1 MFTMMFTV
9 GSDWVKPS
17 PMTPGGTT
25 HELRNCAGAA
35 GSRDCKTAP
44 RRRHIGS
51 RGRWIFRTRGV
62 RVDLGTLVTHVVVG
76 GALGRG
82 DLEVARWFADRRTGF
97 RNDLSLMGSYFAETV
112 TVLVITGG
120 GARVVLAV
128 RRRWPLFGLL
138 VISLSLEATVY
149 LAATYFISRNRPA
162 VPRLEN
168 LIVADSFPSGH
179 TAASVALYGSLAIIV
194 CAETRRRLWRV
205 LVLVFAVAAPII
217 VATSRV
223 YRGMHNPTDVI
234 CGALIGA
241 GCIAVSYV
249 AVRTG
254 VAAAA
259 RASRHPRRRSFG
271 RTPES
276 EPVLVSRVYRTA
288 EGVR

>member
-1 MFTMMFTV
+1 MTSGGETQKLGTV
-9 GSDWVKPS
+9 PVRLGARLQVLS
-17 PMTPGGTT
+17 PVGAS
-25 HELRNCAGAA
+25 LAVAVAGYFVLVAFA
-35 GSRDCKTAP
+35 LM
-44 RRRHIGS
+44 
-51 RGRWIFRTRGV
+51 
-62 RVDLGTLVTHVVVG
+62 LGTLVTHFVVG
-76 GALGRG
+76 RTLGRG

-97 RNDLSLMGSYFAETV
+97 GNDVSVVGSYVAETV
-112 TVLVITGG
+112 TVLAIMAIALT
-120 GARVVLAV
+120 VLAI

-149 LAATYFISRNRPA
+149 LAATYFITRNRPA

-205 LVLVFAVAAPII
+205 LVLVLAIVAPII
-217 VATSRV
+217 VATSWV

-241 GCIAVSYV
+241 GCIAVSYI

-254 VAAAA
+254 VAAAD
-259 RASRHPRRRSFG
+259 SRREPERRSFG
-271 RTPES
+271 RTPEP
-276 EPVLVSRVYRTA
+276 EPVLVSGDYRTA